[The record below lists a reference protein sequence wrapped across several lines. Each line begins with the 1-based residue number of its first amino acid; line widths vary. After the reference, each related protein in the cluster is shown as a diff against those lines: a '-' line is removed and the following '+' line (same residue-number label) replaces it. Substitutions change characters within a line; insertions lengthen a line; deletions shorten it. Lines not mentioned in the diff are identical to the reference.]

1 MQKETYIAV
10 SSKFVVKSNDLIQ
23 KSRFR
28 LSLQQQKIILYV
40 VSQISPSDHE
50 MQTYTFNIVD
60 FCRICG
66 LDNAGGQNYQSLKD
80 SLQELKNKSLWISP
94 DPDTEVLVS
103 WLAYAK
109 IHKNSGTVEL
119 RLDSDLKPYLLELK
133 KNFTQY
139 ELVYTLR
146 MKRKVSPR
154 LYELL
159 KSYHYDKTTPYQ
171 KDFEFEELRKLLDCE
186 TSTYS
191 RYKDLNKFVLKPC
204 IKEINEQTDISIS
217 YNPITSGRHTTG
229 VSFTIS
235 RRNPIETIQATQDT
249 DAAFID
255 AISRPPEPQKQAVDA
270 THESKQQQIHKTT
283 KKPVKRPADATEN
296 VSNKPKRLQ
305 IRIYKLGKK
314 DKPIQT
320 FSSYDRSDLDQKAN
334 KWLSDNG
341 FKTYPYSEGTSF
353 RWEV

>member
-40 VSQISPSDHE
+40 VSQISQSDHE
-50 MQTYTFNIVD
+50 MQTYTFNISD

-66 LDNAGGQNYQSLKD
+66 LDSLGGQQYQNLKD
-80 SLQELKNKSLWISP
+80 SLQELKNKSLWITP

-109 IHKNSGTVEL
+109 IHKNSGTVDL
-119 RLDSDLKPYLLELK
+119 RLDNELKPYLLELK

-159 KSYHYDKTTPYQ
+159 KSYHYDKTTSYQ

-191 RYKDLNKFVLKPC
+191 KYKDLNKFVLKPC
-204 IKEINEQTDISIS
+204 IKEINEQTDISVS
-217 YNPITSGRHTTG
+217 YKPITSGRHTTG
-229 VSFTIS
+229 ISFIIS
-235 RRNPIETIQATQDT
+235 RRNPIEAVQAAQDT

-255 AISRPPEPQKQAVDA
+255 AISKQDARRKQPEPQKQGTAS
-270 THESKQQQIHKTT
+270 TENTKTT
-283 KKPVKRPADATEN
+283 Q
-296 VSNKPKRLQ
+296 SKPKRLQ

-334 KWLSDNG
+334 KWLRDNG
-341 FKTYPYSEGTSF
+341 FKTYTLSEGTSF

>member
-40 VSQISPSDHE
+40 VSQISQSDHE
-50 MQTYTFNIVD
+50 MQTYTFNISD

-66 LDNAGGQNYQSLKD
+66 LDSLGGQQYQNLKD
-80 SLQELKNKSLWISP
+80 SLQELKNKSLWITP

-109 IHKNSGTVEL
+109 IHKNSGTVDL
-119 RLDSDLKPYLLELK
+119 RLDNELKPYLLELK

-159 KSYHYDKTTPYQ
+159 KSYHYDKTTSYQ

-191 RYKDLNKFVLKPC
+191 KYKDLNKFVLKPC
-204 IKEINEQTDISIS
+204 IKEINEQTDISVS
-217 YNPITSGRHTTG
+217 YKPITSGRHTIG
-229 VSFTIS
+229 ISFIIS
-235 RRNPIETIQATQDT
+235 RRNPIEAVQAAQDT

-255 AISRPPEPQKQAVDA
+255 AISKQDARLKQPEPQKQGTA
-270 THESKQQQIHKTT
+270 S
-283 KKPVKRPADATEN
+283 TEN
-296 VSNKPKRLQ
+296 TKTAQRKPKRLQ

-334 KWLSDNG
+334 KWLRDNG
-341 FKTYPYSEGTSF
+341 FKTYTLSEGTSF

>member
-1 MQKETYIAV
+1 MCINMEKSKYLEE

-23 KSRFR
+23 RSRFK

-40 VSQISPSDHE
+40 VSQIKKSDHE
-50 MQTYTFNIVD
+50 MQTYTFEIAD

-66 LDNAGGQNYQSLKD
+66 LNNIGGQQYQSLKD
-80 SLQELKNKSLWISP
+80 SLQELKSKSLWINP

-109 IHKNSGTVEL
+109 IHKNSGTVDL

-146 MKRKVSPR
+146 MKRKASPR

-159 KSYHYDKTTPYQ
+159 KSYHYDKNVPYQ
-171 KDFEFEELRKLLDCE
+171 KDFDFEELRKLIDCE
-186 TSTYS
+186 AATYAQ
-191 RYKDLNKFVLKPC
+191 YKNLSKFVLKPC
-204 IKEINEQTDISIS
+204 IEEINANTDISVS
-217 YNPITSGRHTTG
+217 YKPITSGRHTTG
-229 VSFTIS
+229 VSFIIA
-235 RRNPIETIQATQDT
+235 RRNPIDTIAATQDT

-255 AISRPPEPQKQAVDA
+255 AIKVHAESTDTAAPKSKTKSASKTAV
-270 THESKQQQIHKTT
+270 ES
-283 KKPVKRPADATEN
+283 D
-296 VSNKPKRLQ
+296 KPKRIQ
-305 IRIYKLGKK
+305 IRIYKTGKK
-314 DKPIQT
+314 DKPIKT
-320 FSSYDRSDLDQKAN
+320 FSSYDRASIDQKAN
-334 KWLSDNG
+334 EWLKNNG
-341 FKTYPYSEGTSF
+341 YNTYQTSEGTSF

>member
-1 MQKETYIAV
+1 MKGCVSKMKKDTYIAL

-40 VSQISPSDHE
+40 VSQINQQDHE
-50 MQTYTFNIVD
+50 MQTYTFNIAD

-66 LDNAGGQNYQSLKD
+66 LDSIGGQQYQNLKD
-80 SLQELKNKSLWISP
+80 ALQELKSKTLWINP

-103 WLAYAK
+103 WIGYAK
-109 IHKNSGTVEL
+109 IHKNSGTVDI
-119 RLDSDLKPYLLELK
+119 RLDNDLKPYLLELK

-159 KSYHYDKTTPYQ
+159 KSYHYDKTTPYH

-186 TSTYS
+186 TSTYAQ
-191 RYKDLNKFVLKPC
+191 YKNLNKFVLKPC
-204 IKEINEQTDISIS
+204 VKEINDQTDISIS
-217 YNPITSGRHTTG
+217 YKPITAGRKTTG

-235 RRNPIETIQATQDT
+235 RRNPIDAIQAAQET
-249 DAAFID
+249 DAAFLD
-255 AISRPPEPQKQAVDA
+255 AINRQPQQTELAAQAEKVDQM
-270 THESKQQQIHKTT
+270 QQTQE
-283 KKPVKRPADATEN
+283 ANTED
-296 VSNKPKRLQ
+296 KPKRLQ
-305 IRIYKLGKK
+305 VRIYKAGKK
-314 DKPIQT
+314 DKPVKT

-334 KWLSDNG
+334 RWLRDNG
-341 FKTYPYSEGTSF
+341 FKSYRQSEGTSF